1 MKIKIKQEL
10 STCQVPQ
17 GATMAR
23 QPHRIDTR
31 LIHAGEPE
39 KKIGGAVSLPVF
51 QSSTFEYTG
60 QASYDEL
67 KYIRMNNTPNH
78 EVLHKKL
85 ATLENAEAA
94 VVTASGMAAITTTL
108 LALFSPGDHILVQNC
123 LYGGTQDF
131 IVSDFA
137 PLGFQFDFIDGN
149 DPASWSAKLKSNT
162 RGLYVET
169 ITNPLLQVAELSTLS
184 EFAKDNGLISMIDN
198 TFATPVNFRPAEWG
212 YDISLHSCTKYLN
225 GHSDIVAGA
234 VIGTEALVK
243 KIAHKLIHLGGSL
256 DPHACFLLHRG
267 MKTLALRVRHQ
278 NRSAQTIAEYLAGH
292 PAIDRVNYPGL
303 PDHPG
308 HDRAEKL
315 LEGFGGMVSFELKGG
330 LQAAEQFMQRT
341 TIPIVAPSLGGV
353 ETLVTRPA
361 TTSHAGMS
369 AAERQAAG
377 INDALIRLSVGI
389 EATQDLIDDFNN
401 ALHG

>member
-1 MKIKIKQEL
+1 ML
-10 STCQVPQ
+10 SEN
-17 GATMAR
+17 
-23 QPHRIDTR
+23 HRIDTR

-39 KKIGGAVSLPVF
+39 TRICGAVSLPVF

-60 QASYDEL
+60 QSSYDEL

-85 ATLENAEAA
+85 AALENAEAA
-94 VVTASGMAAITTTL
+94 LVTASGMAAISTTL

-131 IVSDFA
+131 IISDFV
-137 PLGFQFDFIDGN
+137 PLGFQFDFIDAD
-149 DPASWSAKLKSNT
+149 DPTSWTSMLKPNT

-169 ITNPLLQVAELSTLS
+169 ITNPLIQVGDLKALAEFSRT
-184 EFAKDNGLISMIDN
+184 NRLISMIDN

-234 VIGTEALVK
+234 VIGTDSLVK

-278 NRSAQTIAEYLAGH
+278 NRSAKMIAETLAAH
-292 PAIDRVNYPGL
+292 PAVDRVNYPGL

-308 HDRAEKL
+308 HDRAREL
-315 LEGFGGMVSFELKGG
+315 LQGFGGMVSFELKGG
-330 LQAAEQFMQRT
+330 LDDAERFMQRV

-369 AAERQAAG
+369 AEERKAAG
-377 INDALIRLSVGI
+377 ISDSLIRLSVGI
-389 EATQDLIDDFNN
+389 EDTQDLIDDFEN
-401 ALHG
+401 ALTR

>member
-1 MKIKIKQEL
+1 M
-10 STCQVPQ
+10 
-17 GATMAR
+17 ATKN
-23 QPHRIDTR
+23 HCIDTR

-39 KKIGGAVSLPVF
+39 TRICGAVSLPVF
-51 QSSTFEYTG
+51 QSATFEYTG
-60 QASYDEL
+60 QSSYDEL

-78 EVLHKKL
+78 EALHKKL
-85 ATLENAEAA
+85 AALENAEAA
-94 VVTASGMAAITTTL
+94 LVTASGMAAISTTL

-131 IVSDFA
+131 IVSDFV
-137 PLGFQFDFIDGN
+137 PLGFQFDFIDA
-149 DPASWSAKLKSNT
+149 DHPASWGAKLKPNT

-169 ITNPLLQVAELSTLS
+169 ITNPLLQVGDLKALAD
-184 EFAKDNGLISMIDN
+184 FAGANGLISMIDN

-234 VIGTEALVK
+234 VIGKETLLK
-243 KIAHKLIHLGGSL
+243 KVAHKLIHLGGSL

-278 NRSAQTIAEYLAGH
+278 NRSAQAIAETLAAH
-292 PAIDRVNYPGL
+292 PAVDRVNYPGL

-308 HDRAEKL
+308 HDRAREL

-330 LQAAEQFMQRT
+330 LDAAERFIKGV

-369 AAERQAAG
+369 AGERQAAG
-377 INDALIRLSVGI
+377 ISDSLIRLSVGI
-389 EATQDLIDDFNN
+389 EETQDLIDDFENT
-401 ALHG
+401 LK

>member
-1 MKIKIKQEL
+1 ML
-10 STCQVPQ
+10 SEN
-17 GATMAR
+17 
-23 QPHRIDTR
+23 HRIDTR

-39 KKIGGAVSLPVF
+39 TRICGAVSLPVF

-60 QASYDEL
+60 QSSYDEL

-85 ATLENAEAA
+85 AALENAEAA
-94 VVTASGMAAITTTL
+94 LVTASGMAAISTTL

-131 IVSDFA
+131 IISDFV
-137 PLGFQFDFIDGN
+137 PLGFQFDFIDAD
-149 DPASWSAKLKSNT
+149 DPTSWTSMLKPNT

-169 ITNPLLQVAELSTLS
+169 ITNPLIQVGDLKALAEFSRT
-184 EFAKDNGLISMIDN
+184 NRLISMIDN

-234 VIGTEALVK
+234 VIGTDSLVK

-278 NRSAQTIAEYLAGH
+278 NRSAKMIAETLAAH
-292 PAIDRVNYPGL
+292 PAVDRVNYPGL

-308 HDRAEKL
+308 HDRAREL

-330 LQAAEQFMQRT
+330 LDAAERFMQRV

-369 AAERQAAG
+369 AEERKAAG
-377 INDALIRLSVGI
+377 ISDSLIRLSVGI
-389 EATQDLIDDFNN
+389 EDTQDLIDDFEN
-401 ALHG
+401 ALTR

>member
-1 MKIKIKQEL
+1 
-10 STCQVPQ
+10 
-17 GATMAR
+17 MASKK
-23 QPHRIDTR
+23 HRIDTR

-39 KKIGGAVSLPVF
+39 TRICGAVSLPIF
-51 QSSTFEYTG
+51 QSSTFEYAG
-60 QASYDEL
+60 QSSYDEL

-85 ATLENAEAA
+85 AALENAEAA
-94 VVTASGMAAITTTL
+94 LVTASGMAAISTTL
-108 LALFSPGDHILVQNC
+108 LALFAPGEHILVQNC
-123 LYGGTQDF
+123 LYGGTQDL
-131 IVSDFA
+131 IVSDLA
-137 PLGFQFDFIDGN
+137 PLGFQFDFIDAN
-149 DPASWSAKLKSNT
+149 DPASWPDKLRPNT

-169 ITNPLLQVAELSTLS
+169 ITNPLVQVGDLKALAG
-184 EFAKDNGLISMIDN
+184 FARTNSLTSMIDN

-234 VIGTEALVK
+234 VIGRGALLD
-243 KIAHKLIHLGGSL
+243 KIAHKLIHLGGCL

-278 NRSAQTIAEYLAGH
+278 NRSAQKIAETLAAH
-292 PAIDRVNYPGL
+292 PAVDRVNYPGL

-308 HDRAEKL
+308 YDRAKIL
-315 LEGFGGMVSFELKGG
+315 LAGFGGMVSFELKGG
-330 LQAAEQFMQRT
+330 LDAAERFMQRVT
-341 TIPIVAPSLGGV
+341 VPIVAPSLGGV

-369 AAERQAAG
+369 ADERKAAG
-377 INDALIRLSVGI
+377 ITDSLIRLSVGI
-389 EATQDLIDDFNN
+389 EDTQDLIEDFEI
-401 ALHG
+401 ALR

>member
-1 MKIKIKQEL
+1 MIHE
-10 STCQVPQ
+10 T
-17 GATMAR
+17 
-23 QPHRIDTR
+23 HHIDTR

-39 KKIGGAVSLPVF
+39 KRICGAVSLPVF
-51 QSSTFEYTG
+51 QSSTYEYAG
-60 QASYDEL
+60 QSSYDEL

-85 ATLENAEAA
+85 AALENAEAA
-94 VVTASGMAAITTTL
+94 LVMASGMAAISTTL
-108 LALFSPGDHILVQNC
+108 LALFSPGDHILVQDC

-131 IVSDFA
+131 IVSDFV
-137 PLGFQFDFIDGN
+137 PLGFQFDFIDAD
-149 DPASWSAKLKSNT
+149 DPASWASKLKPNT

-169 ITNPLLQVAELSTLS
+169 ITNPLLQVGDLKALAA
-184 EFAKDNGLISMIDN
+184 FAGANGLIAMIDN

-234 VIGTEALVK
+234 VIGKDTLLK

-267 MKTLALRVRHQ
+267 MKTLALRVRYQ
-278 NRSAQTIAEYLAGH
+278 NRSALAIAEALVAH
-292 PAIDRVNYPGL
+292 PAVDRVNYPGL
-303 PDHPG
+303 PDQPG
-308 HDRAEKL
+308 HGRAREL

-330 LQAAEQFMQRT
+330 LEAAERFMQRVT
-341 TIPIVAPSLGGV
+341 VPIVAPSLGGV
-353 ETLVTRPA
+353 ETLITRPA

-369 AAERQAAG
+369 AGERQAAG
-377 INDALIRLSVGI
+377 ITDSLIRLSVGI
-389 EATQDLIDDFNN
+389 EDTRDLIDDFEN
-401 ALHG
+401 ALKK

>member
-1 MKIKIKQEL
+1 
-10 STCQVPQ
+10 
-17 GATMAR
+17 MAS
-23 QPHRIDTR
+23 QNHRIDTR
-31 LIHAGEPE
+31 LIHAGEP
-39 KKIGGAVSLPVF
+39 KTRICGAVSLPVF
-51 QSSTFEYTG
+51 QSSTFEYAG
-60 QASYDEL
+60 QSNYDDL

-85 ATLENAEAA
+85 AGLENAEAA
-94 VVTASGMAAITTTL
+94 LVTASGMAAISTTL

-137 PLGFQFDFIDGN
+137 PLGFQFNFIDAD
-149 DPASWSAKLKSNT
+149 DPSSWRSMLKPNT

-169 ITNPLLQVAELSTLS
+169 ITNPLLQVGNLKGLA
-184 EFAKDNGLISMIDN
+184 EFAGANGLISMIDN
-198 TFATPVNFRPAEWG
+198 TFASPVNFRPAEWG

-234 VIGTEALVK
+234 VIGRGDLLKT
-243 KIAHKLIHLGGSL
+243 ISHKLIHLGGSL

-267 MKTLALRVRHQ
+267 LKTLALRVRHQ
-278 NRSAQTIAEYLAGH
+278 NSSALKIAETLAAH
-292 PAIDRVNYPGL
+292 PAVDRVNYPGL

-308 HDRAEKL
+308 HGRAREL

-330 LQAAEQFMQRT
+330 LDAAERFMQRAA
-341 TIPIVAPSLGGV
+341 IPIIAPSLGGV

-369 AAERQAAG
+369 PEERKAAG
-377 INDALIRLSVGI
+377 ISDALIRLSVGI
-389 EATQDLIDDFNN
+389 EDTQDLVDDFNI
-401 ALHG
+401 ALR

>member
-1 MKIKIKQEL
+1 
-10 STCQVPQ
+10 
-17 GATMAR
+17 MASNT
-23 QPHRIDTR
+23 HRIDTR

-39 KKIGGAVSLPVF
+39 TRICGAVSLPVF
-51 QSSTFEYTG
+51 QSSTFEYAG
-60 QASYDEL
+60 QSSYGEL

-78 EVLHKKL
+78 EVLHRKL
-85 ATLENAEAA
+85 ASLENAEAA
-94 VVTASGMAAITTTL
+94 LVTASGMAAISTTL
-108 LALFSPGDHILVQNC
+108 LALFSPGDHILVQDC

-131 IVSDFA
+131 IVSDLV
-137 PLGFQFDFIDGN
+137 PLGFQFDFIDA
-149 DPASWSAKLKSNT
+149 DHPTSWAAKIKPNT

-169 ITNPLLQVAELSTLS
+169 ITNPLLQVGDLKALA
-184 EFAKDNGLISMIDN
+184 EFAKANGLVSMIDN

-234 VIGTEALVK
+234 VIGKGALLK
-243 KIAHKLIHLGGSL
+243 KVAHKLIHLGGSL

-278 NRSAQTIAEYLAGH
+278 NRSALAIAETLAGH
-292 PAIDRVNYPGL
+292 PAVERVNYPGL
-303 PDHPG
+303 PDRPG
-308 HDRAEKL
+308 YHRDRGV
-315 LEGFGGMVSFELKGG
+315 LEGFGGMVSFELQGG
-330 LQAAEQFMQRT
+330 LAAAERFMQRV

-369 AAERQAAG
+369 AEERQAAG
-377 INDALIRLSVGI
+377 ITDSLVRLSVGI
-389 EATQDLIDDFNN
+389 EDTQDLIDDLEN
-401 ALHG
+401 ALIG

>member
-1 MKIKIKQEL
+1 
-10 STCQVPQ
+10 
-17 GATMAR
+17 MASKK
-23 QPHRIDTR
+23 HHIDTR

-39 KKIGGAVSLPVF
+39 TRICGAVSLPIF
-51 QSSTFEYTG
+51 QSSTFEYAG
-60 QASYDEL
+60 QSSYDEL

-85 ATLENAEAA
+85 AALENAEAA
-94 VVTASGMAAITTTL
+94 LVTASGMAAISTTL

-131 IVSDFA
+131 IVSDLV
-137 PLGFQFDFIDGN
+137 PLGFQFDFIDA
-149 DPASWSAKLKSNT
+149 DDSASWTPMLKPNT
-162 RGLYVET
+162 RGVYVET
-169 ITNPLLQVAELSTLS
+169 ITNPLIQVGDLKALA
-184 EFAKDNGLISMIDN
+184 EFARANGLISMIDN

-234 VIGTEALVK
+234 VIGTEPLLK

-256 DPHACFLLHRG
+256 DPHACFLLQRG

-278 NRSAQTIAEYLAGH
+278 NHSAQKLAETLAAH
-292 PAIDRVNYPGL
+292 PAVDRVNYPGL
-303 PDHPG
+303 PYQPG
-308 HDRAEKL
+308 HGRAREL

-330 LQAAEQFMQRT
+330 LAAAERFMRRVT
-341 TIPIVAPSLGGV
+341 VPIVAPSLGGV

-361 TTSHAGMS
+361 ITSHAGMS
-369 AAERQAAG
+369 AEERKAAG
-377 INDALIRLSVGI
+377 ISDSLIRLSVGI
-389 EATQDLIDDFNN
+389 EDTRDLIDDFEN
-401 ALHG
+401 ALK

>member
-1 MKIKIKQEL
+1 MLNE
-10 STCQVPQ
+10 
-17 GATMAR
+17 M
-23 QPHRIDTR
+23 HRIDTR

-39 KKIGGAVSLPVF
+39 TRICGAVSLPVF
-51 QSSTFEYTG
+51 QSSTFEYAG
-60 QASYDEL
+60 QSSYDDL
-67 KYIRMNNTPNH
+67 KYIRTNNPPNH

-85 ATLENAEAA
+85 AALENAGAA
-94 VVTASGMAAITTTL
+94 LVTASGMAAITTTL

-137 PLGFQFDFIDGN
+137 PLGFQFDFFDAD
-149 DPASWSAKLKSNT
+149 DPASWTALIKPNT
-162 RGLYVET
+162 RGLYAET
-169 ITNPLLQVAELSTLS
+169 ITNPLIQVGDLKALAG
-184 EFAKDNGLISMIDN
+184 FATANGLISMIDN

-234 VIGTEALVK
+234 VIGRETLLK

-278 NRSAQTIAEYLAGH
+278 NRSAQAIAETLAAH
-292 PAIDRVNYPGL
+292 PAVDRVNYPGL

-308 HDRAEKL
+308 HGRAREL

-330 LQAAEQFMQRT
+330 LDAAERFMQRVT
-341 TIPIVAPSLGGV
+341 VPIIAPSLGGV

-369 AAERQAAG
+369 AEERQAAG
-377 INDALIRLSVGI
+377 ISDSLVRLSVGI
-389 EATQDLIDDFNN
+389 EDTQDLIDDFKN
-401 ALHG
+401 ALK

>member
-1 MKIKIKQEL
+1 MLNE
-10 STCQVPQ
+10 
-17 GATMAR
+17 M
-23 QPHRIDTR
+23 HRIDTR

-39 KKIGGAVSLPVF
+39 TRICGAVSLPVF
-51 QSSTFEYTG
+51 QSSTFEYAG
-60 QASYDEL
+60 QSSYDDL

-85 ATLENAEAA
+85 AALENAGAA
-94 VVTASGMAAITTTL
+94 LVTASGMAAITTTL

-137 PLGFQFDFIDGN
+137 PLGFQFDFFDAD
-149 DPASWSAKLKSNT
+149 DPASWTALIKPNT
-162 RGLYVET
+162 RGLYAET
-169 ITNPLLQVAELSTLS
+169 ITNPLIQVGDLKALAG
-184 EFAKDNGLISMIDN
+184 FATANGLISMIDN

-234 VIGTEALVK
+234 VIGKDALLK

-278 NRSAQTIAEYLAGH
+278 NRSAQAIAETLAAH
-292 PAIDRVNYPGL
+292 PAVDRVNYPGL

-308 HDRAEKL
+308 HGRAREL

-330 LQAAEQFMQRT
+330 LDAAERFMQRVT
-341 TIPIVAPSLGGV
+341 VPIIAPSLGGV

-369 AAERQAAG
+369 AEERQAAG
-377 INDALIRLSVGI
+377 ISDSLVRLSVGI
-389 EATQDLIDDFNN
+389 EDTQDLIDDFKN
-401 ALHG
+401 ALK